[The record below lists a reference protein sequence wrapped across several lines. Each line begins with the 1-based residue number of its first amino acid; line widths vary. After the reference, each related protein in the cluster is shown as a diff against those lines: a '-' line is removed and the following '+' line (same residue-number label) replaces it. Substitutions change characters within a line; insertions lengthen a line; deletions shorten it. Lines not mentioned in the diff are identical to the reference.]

1 MKINRF
7 FYKQFDFYFGL
18 LFALWFGGYDLI
30 NDVDARNPVGIAID
44 GLFLVIGLYYLWKTF
59 FARQKS

>member
-18 LFALWFGGYDLI
+18 LFALWFGVTTSSMMWMPATQSVLQSM
-30 NDVDARNPVGIAID
+30 AS
-44 GLFLVIGLYYLWKTF
+44 F
-59 FARQKS
+59 